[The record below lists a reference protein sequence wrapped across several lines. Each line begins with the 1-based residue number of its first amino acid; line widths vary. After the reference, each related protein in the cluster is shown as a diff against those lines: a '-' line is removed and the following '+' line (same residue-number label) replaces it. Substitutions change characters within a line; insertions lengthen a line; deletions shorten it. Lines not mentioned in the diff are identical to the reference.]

1 MERYG
6 PPGTASILTPVV
18 VPSIPW
24 STATRSQRRG
34 SVAPHVVLALAVT
47 NLLVAVV
54 ALATISPPAQADVTP
69 QPLAAS
75 PTRVDL
81 GDVSAGSDRS
91 SLSADPLAP
100 GGPTI
105 RPDASL
111 YVEPGATVDG
121 VVVPIANSVTDGKG
135 AVEAEVPR
143 TGNIAPT
150 DVSVEATG
158 RVTARVTQEE
168 F

>member
-1 MERYG
+1 M
-6 PPGTASILTPVV
+6 
-18 VPSIPW
+18 PW
-24 STATRSQRRG
+24 FTATRPQLRA
-34 SVAPHVVLALAVT
+34 SVALHAVLALAVA
-47 NLLVAVV
+47 NLLVAIV
-54 ALATISPPAQADVTP
+54 ALATISPHPVATVSP
-69 QPLAAS
+69 QPLAAT

-81 GDVSAGSDRS
+81 GDVSAGSDS
-91 SLSADPLAP
+91 SSVTADPLAP
-100 GGPTI
+100 GGPTL
-105 RPDASL
+105 RPDVSL
-111 YVEPGATVDG
+111 YVEPSATVDG
-121 VVVPIANSVTDGKG
+121 VVVPVAKSVTDGKG